1 MGEKLKAEEDTFQ
14 NVREQTIM
22 EEKRKREEILL
33 QKQQEEERLLTE
45 KQQEEESRKAEEK
58 RKAELDAMSPEE
70 RDIAALSD
78 PDISENQVVEIY
90 NRIDAFSE
98 ENKKLFGRGVKFHIG
113 FWIFEKWFYYNRV
126 NPVIMSRFEA
136 KRFTPR
142 TRLLLTGC
150 CNGRLSTA
158 GLGRQ
163 GGWIPMSDLFL
174 IRKKKGTG

>member
-22 EEKRKREEILL
+22 EEKKKREEILL
-33 QKQQEEERLLTE
+33 RKQQEEERLLTE

-78 PDISENQVVEIY
+78 LDISENQVVEIY

-98 ENKKLFGRGVKFHIG
+98 ENKKLFGRGVKFHTG
-113 FWIFEKWFYYNRV
+113 F
-126 NPVIMSRFEA
+126 
-136 KRFTPR
+136 
-142 TRLLLTGC
+142 
-150 CNGRLSTA
+150 
-158 GLGRQ
+158 
-163 GGWIPMSDLFL
+163 
-174 IRKKKGTG
+174 